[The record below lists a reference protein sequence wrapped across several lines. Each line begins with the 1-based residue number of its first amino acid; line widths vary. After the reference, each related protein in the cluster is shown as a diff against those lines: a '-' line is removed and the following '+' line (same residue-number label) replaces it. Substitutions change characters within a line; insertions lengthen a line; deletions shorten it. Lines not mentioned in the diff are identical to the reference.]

1 MQTGQGQPTQD
12 VRMFEDALYPS
23 LRAVDKPPSAAN
35 DFGKMF
41 DLPSFA
47 EGQDPEDV
55 VARLRELGKKGGL
68 MDGHDPRVTITNP
81 LDSNLALNP
90 DNPNP
95 EMTVGFTFLGQF
107 LDHDITFDPAPL
119 TAPPRTARTCG
130 PRSWTWTAST
140 VVGRTRTGSCTTGRP
155 SSTDPC
161 RPSS

>member
-1 MQTGQGQPTQD
+1 M
-12 VRMFEDALYPS
+12 
-23 LRAVDKPPSAAN
+23 
-35 DFGKMF
+35 
-41 DLPSFA
+41 
-47 EGQDPEDV
+47 
-55 VARLRELGKKGGL
+55 ARLRELGKKGGL

-119 TAPPRTARTCG
+119 TAPPANGPNLRTPFLDLDSVYGRG
-130 PRSWTWTAST
+130 PDET
-140 VVGRTRTGSCTTGRP
+140 TGSCTTGRP